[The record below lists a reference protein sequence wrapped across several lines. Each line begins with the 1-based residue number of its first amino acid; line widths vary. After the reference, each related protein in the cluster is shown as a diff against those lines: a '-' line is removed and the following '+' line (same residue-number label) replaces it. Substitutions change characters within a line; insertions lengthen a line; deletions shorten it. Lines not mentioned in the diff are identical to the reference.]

1 MPYRVT
7 TRTTGHTGHTTH
19 AALDDAIEALT
30 AAVRAAEAGPRARPV
45 DLRARRWAP
54 EDQVQTR
61 VELSGPER
69 WRATTR
75 AGIDVLGDGSLQ
87 AWTGAPE
94 RQVVEPA
101 GGEDACA
108 ALRRALRLRG

>member
-7 TRTTGHTGHTTH
+7 TRTTGRVQRSAHTELEH
-19 AALDDAIEALT
+19 ALDALED
-30 AAVRAAEAGPRARPV
+30 AVRAAEAGPRARPV

-61 VELSGPER
+61 VELAGPER

-101 GGEDACA
+101 DGEDACA
-108 ALRRALRLRG
+108 ALRRALAPRG